1 MKIALI
7 LDCRHCA
14 FLSQAQE
21 INAFLQAS
29 QLTYSEAELWLF
41 YSEIRPRL
49 LPDFMGSVTTLRWIK
64 QPSFAPVEQQLTA
77 LMFTQQG
84 AAADTLIFSSDE
96 CAAELATRLAYRLRG
111 ESFTGVTQMH
121 HSTRGWQVSKAVY
134 GQQMVLTLAL
144 TAAPCCLSVAAGGG
158 QAVMCAD
165 FAGRQIDESP
175 PAEPLPWL
183 VAFEQQPLAV
193 ENQLQHARCI
203 VVLGQGVGSAAQ
215 VQALQTLAGKLGAE
229 MGVSRPLAMNGWCEM
244 SRMIGMSGQNVAPPV
259 CIAAG
264 VSGAAALMA
273 GIHHSEF
280 IVAINTDPQA
290 AIFAQADVGIV
301 GDLQEVLTGLHNCF
315 QSG

>member
-7 LDCRHCA
+7 LDCGHSA
-14 FLSQAQE
+14 FLTQAQE

-29 QLTYSEAELWLF
+29 QLAYNEAELWLF
-41 YSEIRPRL
+41 YSENKPQL
-49 LPDFMGSVTTLRWIK
+49 LPEIVCPLNTLRWIK
-64 QPSFAPVEQQLTA
+64 QPSFALGEQQLTA
-77 LMFTQQG
+77 LMLVQQG
-84 AAADTLIFSSDE
+84 AAADTLIFSSDAS
-96 CAAELATRLAYRLRG
+96 AAELATRLAYRLQG

-121 HSTRGWQVSKAVY
+121 SVARAWQVCKAVY
-134 GQQMVLTLAL
+134 GQQMVLTLAV
-144 TAAPCCLSVAAGGG
+144 TATPCCLSVAPGGG
-158 QAVMCAD
+158 PAATCAD
-165 FAGRQIDESP
+165 FAGKQIDESLP
-175 PAEPLPWL
+175 VELLPWL
-183 VAFEQQPLAV
+183 VAFEQQPLTV
-193 ENQLQHARCI
+193 ENQLQRARCI
-203 VVLGQGVGSAAQ
+203 LVLGQGVGSGAQ
-215 VQALQTLAGKLGAE
+215 VQALQALAGKLGAE

-244 SRMIGMSGQNVAPPV
+244 SRMVGMSGQNVAPQV

-301 GDLQEVLTGLHNCF
+301 GDLKEVLTGLHNCF